1 MSAAIPN
8 IYTMTLGEIEDAAAN
23 GNRAAARFIEFLNE
37 ISEEY

>member
-23 GNRAAARFIEFLNE
+23 GNRTARQFLEFLNE
-37 ISEEY
+37 ISGEY